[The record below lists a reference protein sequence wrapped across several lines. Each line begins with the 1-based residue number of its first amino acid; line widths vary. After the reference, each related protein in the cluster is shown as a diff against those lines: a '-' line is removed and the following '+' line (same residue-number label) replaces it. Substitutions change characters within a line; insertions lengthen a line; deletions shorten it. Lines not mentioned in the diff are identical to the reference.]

1 MKLPLILVTSTLLIP
16 PTLGDD
22 IQLTVKTT
30 TGTYTGFINTN
41 TAINTPNVA
50 QWLGIPYA
58 RPPLGPLRFRAPQ
71 PLPPAAVNSNNNT
84 AVDAKSYKPICMQD
98 GLHTGVFWELV
109 PEFQNT
115 DPQSEDCLYLNIWAP
130 APPKPAT
137 AAEVQKEKLLPVII
151 WVCGGSY
158 REGGGHAPYQV
169 PDRWVE
175 RTRGHLV
182 VTFNYRLNVFG
193 FPGLRGGDENRNVGL
208 MDARIL

>member
-1 MKLPLILVTSTLLIP
+1 
-16 PTLGDD
+16 
-22 IQLTVKTT
+22 
-30 TGTYTGFINTN
+30 
-41 TAINTPNVA
+41 
-50 QWLGIPYA
+50 
-58 RPPLGPLRFRAPQ
+58 
-71 PLPPAAVNSNNNT
+71 
-84 AVDAKSYKPICMQD
+84 MQD

-130 APPKPAT
+130 AASSSKT
-137 AAEVQKEKLLPVII
+137 VEGKGNGNGKEKGGLLPVII

-169 PDRWVE
+169 PDRWIE
-175 RTRGHLV
+175 RTGTHLI

-193 FPGLRGGDENRNVGL
+193 FPSGLRGGNNRNVGL